1 MNRLRATIERAFA
14 DLSALENPWAVV
26 GGLAVS
32 TYAEPRA
39 TRDLDVV
46 VAVSGDDEAERIVWS
61 LLRVGYSVVAAVE
74 QTERGRL
81 STMRLQPP
89 MDGAAIVDLLFASS
103 GIEVEVAETA
113 VEIEI
118 LPGLSAPVATIGHLI
133 AMKVLA
139 RDDRRRP
146 QDWDDLRGLIAVAN
160 QDDLNQARTALALI
174 DERGYARNRK
184 LLTDLDALLE
194 EFDGG

>member
-1 MNRLRATIERAFA
+1 VNRLQATIERAFA
-14 DLSALENPWAVV
+14 DLSALDNPWAVV

-46 VAVSGDDEAERIVWS
+46 IAVSGDDEAEQIVWS
-61 LLRVGYSVVAAVE
+61 LLQLGYTVVAAVE

-81 STMRLQPP
+81 ATMRMQPP
-89 MDGAAIVDLLFASS
+89 MKGAAIVDLLFASS
-103 GIEVEVAETA
+103 GIEVEIAESA
-113 VEIEI
+113 IELEI

-133 AMKVLA
+133 AMKILA

-146 QDWDDLRGLIAVAN
+146 QDWDDLRGLVSAASS
-160 QDDLNQARTALALI
+160 DDLAQARAAVGLI
-174 DERGYARNRK
+174 DERGYGRDRK
-184 LLTDLDALLE
+184 LVESFDALLE
-194 EFDGG
+194 EFGDN